1 MSNPPP
7 APPPLDPHGAL
18 RLAEFARS
26 CKAAARAVALY
37 PGNHPAIASSLGRLA
52 EATTRLTETGP
63 FQLQIHADTL
73 LLDGAAPQKPDA
85 AVGELAEVLHRHL
98 IGALRVNAGA
108 DADSW
113 RTLLLLLARSPDEVR
128 ADGGI
133 SHLWTTAGGPS
144 LEIQEIDYA
153 EVLREKQGHAATLE
167 QILAAALSGPQLQ
180 LDDSAM
186 HALLDIVGDPAKLA
200 ELMARLDESTA
211 EQGVDVRTAA
221 FLSLLRGLAEYVSRT
236 QPERLEAILGQMGHA
251 AGHLSADGM
260 LALLAQRQRP
270 EAMAG
275 TIDVVGAVT
284 DRMSDGSVVQ
294 FVSGSV
300 IAERGATERLAHAF
314 HALVPEI
321 TRQRQVLALAE
332 EEVASS
338 ELGQEQ
344 SFAEL
349 WERVES
355 MLTSYSD
362 ADFVSKEYGH
372 ELTYART
379 RAVEVEQTSDDPPER
394 LSAWLTTVSDGAL
407 RSLDHLLL
415 LDLLAI
421 EEDALRWRD
430 LAHTVIGHAEDLV
443 RVGYFDQA
451 WQLAERVVEQ
461 AGADPA
467 RAPYGATALE
477 QFGRGT
483 MMKHVASHLRIA
495 DDEVYERFMR
505 LCHAI
510 GTPVIAPLAEALS
523 TEQDARARRRLREI
537 LLGFGARGR
546 ESVQKLMSAPNWEVR
561 RTAAYLLREFGGAEG
576 LEELIPLL
584 SDPEP
589 LVQREAIQGL
599 VLNGS
604 DRASEILM
612 RALSTTTGRTRE
624 TLTQELVTLRD
635 ERAAPL
641 FCHLLRHL
649 DRRKLQKVYI
659 ASIDALGAFG
669 GPDAV
674 DALKFALQQG
684 DWWSPLSTRRIRSA
698 AAAALRRIGTPAA
711 VDVLREASTHG
722 PRGMR
727 AAARAELGR
736 LG

>member
-1 MSNPPP
+1 
-7 APPPLDPHGAL
+7 
-18 RLAEFARS
+18 
-26 CKAAARAVALY
+26 
-37 PGNHPAIASSLGRLA
+37 
-52 EATTRLTETGP
+52 
-63 FQLQIHADTL
+63 
-73 LLDGAAPQKPDA
+73 
-85 AVGELAEVLHRHL
+85 
-98 IGALRVNAGA
+98 
-108 DADSW
+108 
-113 RTLLLLLARSPDEVR
+113 
-128 ADGGI
+128 
-133 SHLWTTAGGPS
+133 
-144 LEIQEIDYA
+144 
-153 EVLREKQGHAATLE
+153 
-167 QILAAALSGPQLQ
+167 
-180 LDDSAM
+180 
-186 HALLDIVGDPAKLA
+186 
-200 ELMARLDESTA
+200 MARLDEATA
-211 EQGVDVRTAA
+211 SQGMDVRTAA

-236 QPERLEAILGQMGHA
+236 QPERLEATLGQMGHA
-251 AGHLSADGM
+251 AGHLSAEGM

-275 TIDVVGAVT
+275 PINVVGAVT
-284 DRMSDGSVVQ
+284 ERMSDGSVVQ
-294 FVSGSV
+294 FVAGSV
-300 IAERGATERLAHAF
+300 IAEHGATDRLAHAF
-314 HALVPEI
+314 QALVPEI
-321 TRQRQVLALAE
+321 DRQRQLLALAQ

-362 ADFVSKEYGH
+362 ANFVSQEYGR
-372 ELTYART
+372 ELSYARS

-394 LSAWLTTVSDGAL
+394 VSAWLTTVGDGAL
-407 RSLDHLLL
+407 HSLDHLLL

-421 EEDALRWRD
+421 EEDPLRWRD
-430 LAHTVIGHAEDLV
+430 VAHTVIGHAEDLV

-461 AGADPA
+461 AGATPG
-467 RAPYGATALE
+467 RTPHGAAALE
-477 QFGRGT
+477 KFGRGT

-495 DDEVYERFMR
+495 DDEVYERFRR

-546 ESVQKLMSAPNWEVR
+546 ESVQQLMSATNWEVR
-561 RTAAYLLREFGGAEG
+561 RTAAYLLREF
-576 LEELIPLL
+576 
-584 SDPEP
+584 
-589 LVQREAIQGL
+589 

-604 DRASEILM
+604 DRASDILR
-612 RALSTTTGRTRE
+612 RALTTTTGRTRE

-641 FCHLLRHL
+641 FCYLLRHL
-649 DRRKLQKVYI
+649 DRRTLQTVYM
-659 ASIDALGAFG
+659 ASIGALGAFG

-684 DWWSPLSTRRIRSA
+684 DWWSPFSTRRIRSA
-698 AAAALRRIGTPAA
+698 AAAALRRIGTPVA
-711 VDVLREASTHG
+711 VDVLRDASTRG
-722 PRGMR
+722 PRGVR